1 MKKFITILACVSILF
16 SKTQIISEIP
26 PAQIFYIN
34 LEPQICNTKCL
45 QDLIK
50 NELYISFLAR
60 YNEQYSTN
68 DLRSFFDTLNAENEI
83 SMQQNRRMGTEADVN
98 IAVLTPQ
105 KVIKSYSLIV
115 TNAIFSYVLKRGI
128 NANIKF
134 FLTDDESA
142 IKLSNGILNLKKQ
155 GFKYVIAPLT
165 NNGISTISKP
175 QYSDLVFYIPTLNTN
190 STSIKA
196 ENIFFGGIDYKDQI
210 DKLLEY
216 SNAKVAVFFDGSRLG
231 NTLNNYILSVNQ
243 NAYIKEISGNKLNL
257 NPILQN
263 NSRLKNASIF
273 LNTPLIK
280 TALLSSQ
287 FRVFNLDPYAILST
301 QINYNNALLSL
312 TQPLDRKNMYI
323 ANSISTLDD
332 EITTINEIL
341 GQNITYDWVAYS
353 TIFGF
358 DFLYTNFINTD
369 ANPLLNEQ
377 VIENQVIYNTK
388 IMKTTQFGFYSLD
401 ENNETSSGSSLPSL
415 P

>member
-1 MKKFITILACVSILF
+1 MKKIISLLTCVTILFA
-16 SKTQIISEIP
+16 KTQIISEIP

-50 NELYISFLAR
+50 DELYISFLTR

-68 DLRSFFDTLNAENEI
+68 DLKNFFDTLNAKNEVA
-83 SMQQNRRMGTEADVN
+83 MQQNVRMGTEANVN
-98 IAVLTPQ
+98 IAVLIPQ

-115 TNAIFSYVLKRGI
+115 TNAIFSYVLKREL

-165 NNGISTISKP
+165 TTGMSTISKP
-175 QYSDLVFYIPTLNTN
+175 EYADLVFYIPTLNTN
-190 STSIKA
+190 ATSIKA
-196 ENIFFGGIDYKDQI
+196 ENIFFGGINYKDQI
-210 DKLLEY
+210 DKLLKY
-216 SNAKVAVFFDGSRLG
+216 SNAKIAVFSDGSRLG
-231 NTLNNYILSVNQ
+231 NTLNDYILSSNQ
-243 NAYIKEISGNKLNL
+243 NAYISEISGNKLNL

-377 VIENQVIYNTK
+377 VIGNQVIYNTK
-388 IMKTTQFGFYSLD
+388 VMKTTQFGFYSVD
-401 ENNETSSGSSLPSL
+401 ENNETNSGSSLPSL